1 MVEVMC
7 MMSVQAAAAP
17 LHTVTPGLMQ
27 HCLMQGHNR
36 GGMYKGVAWYAEFQC
51 RYLGLPKP
59 SKQGANAE
67 ADPTGL
73 QDPALANLGRSVCV
87 YAQAAGCG
95 LQLIGA
101 CVWRNST
108 VRADTPGPGQLECIV
123 IVSAAW

>member
-1 MVEVMC
+1 MVDGSINVGA
-7 MMSVQAAAAP
+7 SFSDNFTDIIYD
-17 LHTVTPGLMQ
+17 LFHTNLSAKE
-27 HCLMQGHNR
+27 HR
-36 GGMYKGVAWYAEFQC
+36 GPW
-51 RYLGLPKP
+51 YLGLPKP